1 MFSATENKIRGSFHL
16 IIPLLASLRITVR
29 SMALHL
35 PSPNVA
41 DDAADGVDD
50 SARETS
56 SAWAGGLET
65 LDTFME
71 RNPSVRFLR
80 LQWLDYS
87 STLRTRILP
96 VKQARK
102 AFSQR
107 KSVSLSKA
115 ALGLVQHTS
124 APGFSAT
131 GEYSLIPCF
140 EGLRLGSR
148 EGYATVQCEFWEPTG
163 KEVSV
168 CPRTLLRKQVE
179 KAESNGIEFL
189 VGFEIE
195 VVFMRAQLVGDGHH
209 YGGAPI
215 NAGHAWSATRV
226 LQKDSFM
233 EMLEAIFRNL
243 ERAGIELQQF
253 HAESCPDQYEF
264 VLSPMR
270 MTLFFDREQIRS
282 KAKRPLSSTPRG
294 RHLAS
299 DARHHFCGSDERR
312 PARDAVPETGSPRL
326 RHRGPCA
333 YLLDAP

>member
-1 MFSATENKIRGSFHL
+1 
-16 IIPLLASLRITVR
+16 
-29 SMALHL
+29 MALHL
-35 PSPNVA
+35 RSPNPA
-41 DDAADGVDD
+41 DELDD

-71 RNPSVRFLR
+71 RYPSVQFLR

-102 AFSQR
+102 AFSQQ

-148 EGYATVQCEFWEPTG
+148 EGYATVQCEFWESTG

-179 KAESNGIEFL
+179 KAESTGMEFL
-189 VGFEIE
+189 IGFEIE
-195 VVFMRAQLVGDGHH
+195 VVFMRTQLVGDAYH

-226 LQKDSFM
+226 LQNDRFM
-233 EMLEAIFRNL
+233 EMLEVIFRNL

-264 VLSPMR
+264 VLSPLR
-270 MTLFFDREQIRS
+270 MTYFLDREQIQS

-294 RHLAS
+294 RYLAS
-299 DARHHFCGSDERR
+299 GARHHLFSSDERR
-312 PARDAVPETGSPRL
+312 PARDAVPSTGSPRL
-326 RHRGPCA
+326 RHRGSRTYFLNP
-333 YLLDAP
+333 P